1 MNRLF
6 PPLAQ
11 TSNDSFSKSLPLAQ
25 VLGQT
30 QGLLAGTT
38 APRDG
43 ILVIA
48 CSDYLANPF
57 DVVDERF
64 EVCVLQNFG
73 NLVEQSDDNVASPVE
88 VSLALSKLSDILV
101 LGHTPCVFLERV
113 VLGRGDA
120 PPGCSHLQDDALTRL
135 RRLAHSRRKLGTKL
149 SNRECA
155 EQNVCLQLEKLALLP
170 SVRQKLLVRELKL
183 HGVVRIGQQ
192 LRWLRA
198 TTTPTD
204 HSLAF
209 GE

>member
-6 PPLAQ
+6 PAHVQ
-11 TSNDSFSKSLPLAQ
+11 TFKDSFSKSLPLTQ

-73 NLVEQSDDNVASPVE
+73 NLVEPSDVNVASPVE
-88 VSLALSKLSDILV
+88 VSLTLSKVSDILV
-101 LGHTPCVFLERV
+101 LGHTPCVFLERM
-113 VLGRGDA
+113 VLGTGDA
-120 PPGCSHLQDDALTRL
+120 PHGCSHLGDVALTSL
-135 RRLAHSRRKLGTKL
+135 RRLAQSRRKLGPRL

-155 EQNVCLQLEKLALLP
+155 EQNVCLQLERLTHLP
-170 SVRQKLLVRELKL
+170 TVRQKLLVGELKL
-183 HGVVRIGQQ
+183 HGVVRIGHQV
-192 LRWLRA
+192 RWLRA
-198 TTTPTD
+198 TTSSTD

-209 GE
+209 SG